1 MVLIYGKFSILNTQF
16 SINSRNFALAIEM
29 IAVVF
34 IRLVVKLV
42 FKVKIMLLDYQTTLL
57 LAIVAVATILSV
69 ITLVNTNMR

>member
-1 MVLIYGKFSILNTQF
+1 MFLCT
-16 SINSRNFALAIEM
+16 FALAIEM

-57 LAIVAVATILSV
+57 LTIVAIATILSV

>member
-1 MVLIYGKFSILNTQF
+1 
-16 SINSRNFALAIEM
+16 M
-29 IAVVF
+29 IVVVF

>member
-1 MVLIYGKFSILNTQF
+1 
-16 SINSRNFALAIEM
+16 M

>member
-1 MVLIYGKFSILNTQF
+1 MWSFFDISQKGIDIQKILISP
-16 SINSRNFALAIEM
+16 AIEM

-57 LAIVAVATILSV
+57 LTIVAIATILSV